1 MRTGTMVLAMTG
13 SGLLG
18 GIAGALLFL
27 TFFAEEFRPEA
38 PPPSRAPVAESPF
51 TDEEETALRRLPRKV
66 DELAAGLEAL
76 RKERSVAPP
85 VAPGTK
91 PAGAAAAV
99 DANEEEIRA
108 NELAVIATLRNLCSC
123 QAQVQTS
130 GKIDC
135 DNDGIGEYGTFLE
148 MTGSTGVRK
157 GFTAGAPS
165 SADFSAQGTQINP
178 PIVSPAM
185 ADVDNQG
192 MVVKKGYV
200 YMMFLPDTMNPAG
213 FVHERSGPGL
223 VGGTGR
229 ISVDLSET
237 TWCMYAWPAGLGTTG
252 RRAFFVNQA
261 GDVLQSSNENARHG
275 GNRVIDA
282 RSAFRGA
289 GITSQVAVGTKGQ
302 DGDVWKVAN

>member
-1 MRTGTMVLAMTG
+1 MRTGTMVVAMTG

-27 TFFAEEFRPEA
+27 TFFAEEFRPAPTA
-38 PPPSRAPVAESPF
+38 PPAAPATESPF

-76 RKERSVAPP
+76 RKERAVAPP
-85 VAPGTK
+85 AAPGTK
-91 PAGAAAAV
+91 PAGAAAAI

-108 NELAVIATLRNLCSC
+108 NELAAIATLRNLCSC

-148 MTGSTGVRK
+148 MTGAVGVRK

-165 SADFSAQGTQINP
+165 SADFSAQGNQISP

-185 ADVDNQG
+185 ANVDAG
-192 MVVKKGYV
+192 GRVTKKGYV
-200 YMMFLPDTMNPAG
+200 YMLFLPDTMNPSG
-213 FVHERSGPGL
+213 FVHEVSGPGL
-223 VGGTGR
+223 AGGTGR
-229 ISVDLSET
+229 ISVDLAET
-237 TWCMYAWPAGLGTTG
+237 TWCMYAWPVDEGKSG
-252 RRAFFVNQA
+252 RRAFFINQA
-261 GDVLQSSNENARHG
+261 GDVMQSSNERARHG
-275 GNRVIDA
+275 GLGSFDP
-282 RSAFRGA
+282 RSALRGA
-289 GITSQVAVGTKGQ
+289 GITSQVAVGTRGQ
-302 DGDVWKVAN
+302 DGDVWKVTN